1 MNSQILRLLENKQE
15 IKMFESLELIGSTAS
30 QKEKFSKAANNLLN
44 HCFILKKKDDTR
56 QDYIYIKDN
65 KEQFSLV
72 FDLFG
77 YDLRIDEDMGLI
89 SISNRNATGRLQFT
103 KFESIM
109 FLIFKLLY
117 LEKRNDLSTN
127 GDNVTVTIQDIRDK
141 YNVLKIKNKQKL
153 DKNSERQIIALF
165 KRYNLIR
172 NLTSDI
178 TQGDTRIEIYPSIMI
193 AIPNEGITH
202 LYDSV
207 KDRLA
212 EYELEEGEEDADS
225 KDDFVDEEAE

>member
-1 MNSQILRLLENKQE
+1 
-15 IKMFESLELIGSTAS
+15 MFEKLELIGNSNS

-44 HCFILKKKDDTR
+44 HCFILKKKEDTR

-65 KEQFSLV
+65 KEQFVLV
-72 FDLFG
+72 FDLLG

-89 SISNRNATGRLQFT
+89 SISNRNGTGRLQFT

-109 FLIFKLLY
+109 FLIIKLLY

-127 GDNVTVTIQDIRDK
+127 GDNVIVTVQDIRDK

-153 DKNSERQIIALF
+153 DKNSEKQIIALF

-178 TQGDTRIEIYPSIMI
+178 SQGETRIEIFPSIMI
-193 AIPNEGITH
+193 AIPNEGIT
-202 LYDSV
+202 YFYESV
-207 KDRLA
+207 KERLA
-212 EYELEEGEEDADS
+212 EYEQGEDDADS
-225 KDDFVDEEAE
+225 KDNFVDEEIE

>member
-1 MNSQILRLLENKQE
+1 
-15 IKMFESLELIGSTAS
+15 MFESLELIGSTSS

-65 KEQFSLV
+65 KEQFKLV
-72 FDLFG
+72 FGLLG
-77 YDLRIDEDMGLI
+77 YDIRFDEDMGLI
-89 SISNRNATGRLQFT
+89 SIFNRNGTGRLQFT

-109 FLIFKLLY
+109 FLILKLLY

-172 NLTSDI
+172 NITSDI

-212 EYELEEGEEDADS
+212 EYELAEGEEDEDT
-225 KDDFVDEEAE
+225 DEETE

>member
-1 MNSQILRLLENKQE
+1 
-15 IKMFESLELIGSTAS
+15 MFESLEMIGASAS

-65 KEQFSLV
+65 KEEFSLV
-72 FDLFG
+72 FDLLG
-77 YDLRIDEDMGLI
+77 YDIRIDEDMGLI
-89 SISNRNATGRLQFT
+89 SIFNRNGTGRLQFT

-109 FLIFKLLY
+109 FLILKLLY
-117 LEKRNDLSTN
+117 LEKRNDLSTD
-127 GDNVTVTIQDIRDK
+127 GDTVIITVQDIRDK

-153 DKNSERQIIALF
+153 DKNLEQRTIALF
-165 KRYNLIR
+165 KRFNLIR

-178 TQGDTRIEIYPSIMI
+178 SLGETRIEIFPSIMI

-202 LYDSV
+202 LYESV

-212 EYELEEGEEDADS
+212 EYEEGDDDS
-225 KDDFVDEEAE
+225 KGDNIDEETE

>member
-1 MNSQILRLLENKQE
+1 
-15 IKMFESLELIGSTAS
+15 MFESLELIGSTTS

-44 HCFILKKKDDTR
+44 NCFILKKKDDTR
-56 QDYIYIKDN
+56 QYYIYIKDN

-72 FDLFG
+72 FDLLG
-77 YDLRIDEDMGLI
+77 YDIRIDEDMGLI
-89 SISNRNATGRLQFT
+89 SIFNRNGTGRLQFT

-109 FLIFKLLY
+109 FLILKLLY

-172 NLTSDI
+172 NLTPDI

-212 EYELEEGEEDADS
+212 EYELVEGEEDADT
-225 KDDFVDEEAE
+225 DEETE

>member
-1 MNSQILRLLENKQE
+1 
-15 IKMFESLELIGSTAS
+15 MFESLELIGASSS

-65 KEQFSLV
+65 KEEFALV
-72 FDLFG
+72 FDLLG
-77 YDLRIDEDMGLI
+77 YDIRIDEDMGLI
-89 SISNRNATGRLQFT
+89 SIFNRNGTGRLQFT

-109 FLIFKLLY
+109 FLILKLLY
-117 LEKRNDLSTN
+117 LEKRDDISSD
-127 GDNVTVTIQDIRDK
+127 GDTVFVTVQDIRDK

-153 DKNSERQIIALF
+153 DKNSEQRVIALF

-178 TQGDTRIEIYPSIMI
+178 SLGETKIEIFPSIMI

-202 LYDSV
+202 LYESV

-212 EYELEEGEEDADS
+212 EYEEGDDDG
-225 KDDFVDEEAE
+225 KDDNIDEETE

>member
-1 MNSQILRLLENKQE
+1 
-15 IKMFESLELIGSTAS
+15 MFESLELIGKSTS

-65 KEQFSLV
+65 KEQFILV
-72 FDLFG
+72 FDLLG

-89 SISNRNATGRLQFT
+89 SIYNRNGSGRLQFT

-109 FLIFKLLY
+109 FLILKLLY
-117 LEKRNDLSTN
+117 LEKRNDLSTT

-141 YNVLKIKNKQKL
+141 YNVLKVKNKQKL

-178 TQGDTRIEIYPSIMI
+178 TQGDTRIQIYPSIMI

-212 EYELEEGEEDADS
+212 EYELAEGEEDADS

>member
-1 MNSQILRLLENKQE
+1 
-15 IKMFESLELIGSTAS
+15 MFEKLELIGNSNT

-44 HCFILKKKDDTR
+44 HCFILKKKEDTR

-65 KEQFSLV
+65 KEQFALV
-72 FDLFG
+72 FDLLG
-77 YDLRIDEDMGLI
+77 YDLRIDEDLGLI
-89 SISNRNATGRLQFT
+89 SISNRNGTGRLQFT

-109 FLIFKLLY
+109 FLIIKLLY

-127 GDNVTVTIQDIRDK
+127 GDNVIVTVQDIRDK

-153 DKNSERQIIALF
+153 DKNSEKQIIALF

-178 TQGDTRIEIYPSIMI
+178 SQGETRIEIYPSIMI
-193 AIPNEGITH
+193 AIPNEGIT
-202 LYDSV
+202 YFYESV
-207 KDRLA
+207 KERLA
-212 EYELEEGEEDADS
+212 EYEQGENDADS
-225 KDDFVDEEAE
+225 KDNFVDEEIE

>member
-1 MNSQILRLLENKQE
+1 
-15 IKMFESLELIGSTAS
+15 MFESLELIGSTAS

-44 HCFILKKKDDTR
+44 HCFILKKKEDTR

-65 KEQFSLV
+65 REQFSLV
-72 FDLFG
+72 FDLLG
-77 YDLRIDEDMGLI
+77 YDIRIDEDMGLI
-89 SISNRNATGRLQFT
+89 SIFNRNGTGRLQFT

-109 FLIFKLLY
+109 FLILKLLY

-153 DKNSERQIIALF
+153 DKNSEHQIIALF

-202 LYDSV
+202 LYDRV

-212 EYELEEGEEDADS
+212 EYEMVEGEEDADT
-225 KDDFVDEEAE
+225 DEETE

>member
-1 MNSQILRLLENKQE
+1 
-15 IKMFESLELIGSTAS
+15 MFESLELIGSTTS

-72 FDLFG
+72 FDLLG
-77 YDLRIDEDMGLI
+77 YDIRIDEDMGLI
-89 SISNRNATGRLQFT
+89 SIFNRNGTGRLQFT

-109 FLIFKLLY
+109 FLILKLLY

-165 KRYNLIR
+165 
-172 NLTSDI
+172 
-178 TQGDTRIEIYPSIMI
+178 
-193 AIPNEGITH
+193 
-202 LYDSV
+202 
-207 KDRLA
+207 
-212 EYELEEGEEDADS
+212 
-225 KDDFVDEEAE
+225 

>member
-1 MNSQILRLLENKQE
+1 
-15 IKMFESLELIGSTAS
+15 MFEKLELIGNSSS

-44 HCFILKKKDDTR
+44 HCFILKKKEDTR
-56 QDYIYIKDN
+56 LDYIYIKDN
-65 KEQFSLV
+65 KEQFCLV
-72 FDLFG
+72 FDLLG
-77 YDLRIDEDMGLI
+77 YDMRIDEDIGLI
-89 SISNRNATGRLQFT
+89 SISNRNGTGRLQFT

-109 FLIFKLLY
+109 FLILRLLY
-117 LEKRNDLSTN
+117 LEKRNDLSTSS
-127 GDNVTVTIQDIRDK
+127 DNVTVTIQEIRDK

-178 TQGDTRIEIYPSIMI
+178 TQGETRIEIYPSIMI

-202 LYDSV
+202 LYENV
-207 KDRLA
+207 KERIT
-212 EYELEEGEEDADS
+212 EYEEGDDDADT
-225 KDDFVDEEAE
+225 DEEAE

>member
-1 MNSQILRLLENKQE
+1 
-15 IKMFESLELIGSTAS
+15 MFESLELIGSTTT

-72 FDLFG
+72 FDLLG
-77 YDLRIDEDMGLI
+77 YDIRIDEDMGLI
-89 SISNRNATGRLQFT
+89 SIFNRNGTGRLQFT

-109 FLIFKLLY
+109 FLILKLLY

-153 DKNSERQIIALF
+153 DKNSERQIFALF

-212 EYELEEGEEDADS
+212 EYELVEGEEDADT
-225 KDDFVDEEAE
+225 DEETE

>member
-1 MNSQILRLLENKQE
+1 
-15 IKMFESLELIGSTAS
+15 MFESLELIGNSSS

-65 KEQFSLV
+65 KEQFILV
-72 FDLFG
+72 FDLLG
-77 YDLRIDEDMGLI
+77 YDLRFDEDMGLI
-89 SISNRNATGRLQFT
+89 SIYNRNGSGRLQFT

-109 FLIFKLLY
+109 FLILKLLY

-141 YNVLKIKNKQKL
+141 YNVLKLKNKQKL

-202 LYDSV
+202 LYESV

-212 EYELEEGEEDADS
+212 EYELAEGEENAYS

>member
-1 MNSQILRLLENKQE
+1 
-15 IKMFESLELIGSTAS
+15 MFEKLELIGNSNS
-30 QKEKFSKAANNLLN
+30 QKEKFAKAANNLLN
-44 HCFILKKKDDTR
+44 HCFILKKKEDTR

-65 KEQFSLV
+65 KEQFALV
-72 FDLFG
+72 FDLLG

-89 SISNRNATGRLQFT
+89 SISNRNGTGRLQFT

-109 FLIFKLLY
+109 FLIIKLLY

-127 GDNVTVTIQDIRDK
+127 GDNVIVTIQDIRDK

-153 DKNSERQIIALF
+153 DKNSEKQIIALF

-178 TQGDTRIEIYPSIMI
+178 SQGETRIEIYPSIMI
-193 AIPNEGITH
+193 AIPNEGIT
-202 LYDSV
+202 YFYESV
-207 KDRLA
+207 KERLA
-212 EYELEEGEEDADS
+212 EYEQGEDDADS
-225 KDDFVDEEAE
+225 KDNFVDEEIE